1 MPGRSTPRFL
11 LLPMLIVLVAR
22 SAALMYFGAYQ
33 GVFAYF
39 GLWDLAASVQGRY
52 A

>member
-1 MPGRSTPRFL
+1 MLIMLVVRST
-11 LLPMLIVLVAR
+11 
-22 SAALMYFGAYQ
+22 ALMYFGAYQ

-39 GLWDLAASVQGRY
+39 GLWDLIAALQGGD